1 MVDEKL
7 ILIDSMEITNNIAI
21 KNIKRQFIKLMARPK
36 SVQYSFIVACCL
48 IIVQLCFC
56 WLAIFTFTLL
66 VKIYYGNL
74 QLLYVCLI
82 SRIYICEY
90 GI

>member
-1 MVDEKL
+1 
-7 ILIDSMEITNNIAI
+7 MEITNNIAI

-36 SVQYSFIVACCL
+36 SVQYSFIVACCV

-56 WLAIFTFTLL
+56 WLAIFTFTVL
-66 VKIYYGNL
+66 VKIYYCNFAATIRLSYIQNL
-74 QLLYVCLI
+74 
-82 SRIYICEY
+82 YICEY

>member
-1 MVDEKL
+1 
-7 ILIDSMEITNNIAI
+7 MEITNNIAI

-36 SVQYSFIVACCL
+36 SVQYSFIVACCV

-56 WLAIFTFTLL
+56 WLAIFTFTVL
-66 VKIYYGNL
+66 VKIYYGSFAATIRLSYIQNL
-74 QLLYVCLI
+74 
-82 SRIYICEY
+82 YICEY